1 MKDFS
6 NFRTGANKSG
16 FTLAEVLVTLGI
28 IGVVSAM
35 TVPTLMQ
42 SHQRKTYVTQ
52 LHKVYNEFQQA
63 TTEQITERHAM
74 NLTESGVRST
84 ANLATFIQEHFRT
97 VKQSTNPLDCMGNET
112 GNNFTNMNGSAAT
125 ISGNDWQCYVL
136 ASGSAICG
144 RYQVSSI
151 KNPGISAGSSNN
163 NLKHIE
169 GLIGDLIID
178 VNGKQGPNVVG
189 RDVFIA
195 GIFNDGSLNKATDDI
210 TVQVDEGGKEL
221 SSLQKCQKATEIGRQ
236 NNSSECFSV
245 LLQNNWEMDY

>member
-97 VKQSTNPLDCMGNET
+97 VKQSTNHLDCMGNET

-144 RYQVSSI
+144 RYQVSVASR
-151 KNPGISAGSSNN
+151 PGENGAIELNAN
-163 NLKHIE
+163 HIPD
-169 GLIGDLIID
+169 LIGDLIID

-195 GIFNDGSLNKATDDI
+195 GIYKDGSLNSANPKLLEVPRPGESVPTN
-210 TVQVDEGGKEL
+210 L
-221 SSLQKCQKATEIGRQ
+221 SKCQSATSIARQ
-236 NNSSECFSV
+236 TDAAYCFHE

>member
-112 GNNFTNMNGSAAT
+112 GNNFTNMNGSPAT
-125 ISGNDWQCYVL
+125 ISGDDWQCYVL

-144 RYQVSSI
+144 RYQVSV
-151 KNPGISAGSSNN
+151 AGSMKDDGKYEANDNYISDF
-163 NLKHIE
+163 
-169 GLIGDLIID
+169 IGDLIID

-195 GIFNDGSLNKATDDI
+195 GIFNDGSLKAANSRLLATAKPGEKLPTNLDKCKGAISIARQTDA
-210 TVQVDEGGKEL
+210 
-221 SSLQKCQKATEIGRQ
+221 SY
-236 NNSSECFSV
+236 CFHE